1 MSFISGSNCLE
12 PPVIAGAFDL
22 SAAIVENEDSEGK
35 ACFDF
40 EGLRACGRRCMAA
53 PVEQLKKDL
62 C

>member
-35 ACFDF
+35 ACCVF
-40 EGLRACGRRCMAA
+40 EALRACGRRCVTV
-53 PVEQLKKDL
+53 PVEQRKKDL